1 MNILIIGSHY
11 ASSSSANGICAQ
23 NLALEFKR
31 QGHDVCVISTGLKDN
46 LTPEL
51 IEGVKVWTIKIEWFN
66 QLLVKL
72 QKGAKW
78 YHRLLLKFVAKSFK
92 ITVDAM
98 KHGLKRIYIEKSKK
112 DDL

>member
-31 QGHDVCVISTGLKDN
+31 QGHDVYVISTGLKDI

-51 IEGVKVWTIKIEWFN
+51 IEGVRVWTIKHEWFN
-66 QLLVKL
+66 QLLAKL
-72 QKGAKW
+72 QKGSTWCHK
-78 YHRLLLKFVAKSFK
+78 LLLKPLTLMEMVR
-92 ITVDAM
+92 
-98 KHGLKRIYIEKSKK
+98 KRNIRHRLDKNAPTISA
-112 DDL
+112 